1 MDEDESLSVYFIR
14 LFDLIYQMKSY
25 SEELNN
31 QRIVQKLLI
40 SIPKSYDSIAYAIEY
55 PKDLQTIDAQDVV
68 AILKGYEQQL
78 NKLGENKPERAFA
91 SMDISTK
98 QNNRFGG

>member
-1 MDEDESLSVYFIR
+1 MRLVKLQGLRRDFEYTCMDEDESLSVYFIR

-55 PKDLQTIDAQDVV
+55 PKDL
-68 AILKGYEQQL
+68 
-78 NKLGENKPERAFA
+78 
-91 SMDISTK
+91 
-98 QNNRFGG
+98 

>member
-1 MDEDESLSVYFIR
+1 MDEDESLSVYLIR

-40 SIPKSYDSIAYAIEY
+40 SIPKSYDSIAYVIEY
-55 PKDLQTIDAQDVV
+55 PNDH
-68 AILKGYEQQL
+68 
-78 NKLGENKPERAFA
+78 
-91 SMDISTK
+91 
-98 QNNRFGG
+98 